1 MLAGTAALV
10 AAAQTNPLT
19 SDLFSIQHGAV
30 EKIVRTVVVYVGILV
45 IIRVA
50 GKRLM
55 AQMNSL
61 DLVVVLLL
69 SNVVQNAII
78 GEDNSLAGGLLGA
91 VVLVTVNSLLDRWAQ
106 HNATVWWLL
115 NGKPTQVITDG
126 VVDQGALRRLG
137 MTPQELWNALRQQ
150 GADDATEVA
159 SAEMEPGGTLTV
171 RLKPGE
177 RTASID
183 DLKRAVAEITERI
196 DGLSQPSR

>member
-1 MLAGTAALV
+1 MIGVTEALV
-10 AAAQTNPLT
+10 AATQNNLVG
-19 SDLFSIQHGAV
+19 DLLQIQHGAV
-30 EKIVRTVVVYVGILV
+30 EKIVRTIVVYVGILL

-78 GEDNSLAGGLLGA
+78 GEDNSVAGGLLGA
-91 VVLVTVNSLLDRWAQ
+91 VVLVVVNAALDRWAQ

-115 NGKPTQVITDG
+115 NGKPTQVIHEG
-126 VVDQGALRRLG
+126 VVNEAALNRLG
-137 MTPQELWNALRQQ
+137 MTPQELSNALQQQ
-150 GADDATEVA
+150 GADDAHEVA
-159 SAEMEPGGTLTV
+159 AAEMEPGGTLTV
-171 RLKPGE
+171 RLKPGQ
-177 RTASID
+177 RAASID
-183 DLKRAVAEITERI
+183 DLRRAVEEITARI

>member
-1 MLAGTAALV
+1 MIGVTEALV
-10 AAAQTNPLT
+10 AATQNNLVG
-19 SDLFSIQHGAV
+19 DLLQIQHGAV
-30 EKIVRTVVVYVGILV
+30 EKIVRTIVVYVGILL

-78 GEDNSLAGGLLGA
+78 GEDNSVAGGLLGA
-91 VVLVTVNSLLDRWAQ
+91 VVLVVVNAALDRWAQ

-115 NGKPTQVITDG
+115 NGKPTQVIHEG
-126 VVDQGALRRLG
+126 VVNEAALNRLG
-137 MTPQELWNALRQQ
+137 MTPQELSNALQQQ
-150 GADDATEVA
+150 GADDAHEVA
-159 SAEMEPGGTLTV
+159 AAEMEPGGTLTV

-177 RTASID
+177 RAASID
-183 DLKRAVAEITERI
+183 DLRRAVEEITARI